1 MQKLKAYNKYIQLI
15 AKSAAFLCYSLALI
29 VTQKTATFG
38 NS

>member
-1 MQKLKAYNKYIQLI
+1 MVMKKYNKYIQLI

-29 VTQKTATFG
+29 ITQKIATSG